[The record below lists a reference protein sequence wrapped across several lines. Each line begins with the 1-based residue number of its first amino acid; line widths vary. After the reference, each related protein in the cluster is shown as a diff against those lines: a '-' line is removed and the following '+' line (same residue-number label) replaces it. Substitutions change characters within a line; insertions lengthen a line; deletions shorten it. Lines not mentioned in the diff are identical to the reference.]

1 VKQDGVYVYINC
13 RASTQILKEIYRIE
27 THLMLLMEILP
38 DKKNKGGCPKKVNPL
53 EKVAPSRFTIVEYET
68 IKAKAVLLK
77 ISVSTYIRSMTL
89 QGSIRNLYS
98 EEEQKA
104 KRQLIGMANNLNQ
117 LLKSVNTYGLENLEL
132 QVRMQL
138 NEIDKILEKYKNGS
152 NSQSE
157 RKDV

>member
-1 VKQDGVYVYINC
+1 
-13 RASTQILKEIYRIE
+13 
-27 THLMLLMEILP
+27 ME
-38 DKKNKGGCPKKVNPL
+38 KKPEKTNKGGRPKQKHPL
-53 EKVAPSRFTIVEYET
+53 EKIAPSRFSISEYET

-89 QGSIRNLYS
+89 QGTVKALYS

-117 LLKSVNTYGLENLEL
+117 LLKSVHTYGLENLEL

-138 NEIDKILEKYKNGS
+138 NEIDKILEKYKHGS
-152 NSQSE
+152 NS
-157 RKDV
+157 

>member
-1 VKQDGVYVYINC
+1 
-13 RASTQILKEIYRIE
+13 
-27 THLMLLMEILP
+27 MENKP
-38 DKKNKGGCPKKVNPL
+38 EKTNKGGRPKHKNPL
-53 EKVAPSRFTIVEYET
+53 EKIAPSRFSISEYET
-68 IKAKAVLLK
+68 IKAKAMLLK

-132 QVRMQL
+132 QVKMQL
-138 NEIDKILEKYKNGS
+138 TEIDKILEKYKYGS
-152 NSQSE
+152 NSESE

>member
-1 VKQDGVYVYINC
+1 
-13 RASTQILKEIYRIE
+13 
-27 THLMLLMEILP
+27 MEMKP
-38 DKKNKGGCPKKVNPL
+38 EKVNKGGCPKKKNPL
-53 EKVAPSRFTIVEYET
+53 EKVVPARFTTSEYNL
-68 IKAKAVLLK
+68 IKSKSELLK

-89 QGSIRNLYS
+89 QGSIKNLYS

-132 QVRMQL
+132 QVKMQL

-152 NSQSE
+152 HS
-157 RKDV
+157 

>member
-1 VKQDGVYVYINC
+1 MNNKPEK
-13 RASTQILKEIYRIE
+13 T
-27 THLMLLMEILP
+27 
-38 DKKNKGGCPKKVNPL
+38 NKGGRPKHKSPL
-53 EKVAPSRFTIVEYET
+53 EKIAPSRFSISEYET

-117 LLKSVNTYGLENLEL
+117 LLKSVHIYGLENLEL
-132 QVRMQL
+132 QVKIQL

-152 NSQSE
+152 HS
-157 RKDV
+157 

>member
-1 VKQDGVYVYINC
+1 
-13 RASTQILKEIYRIE
+13 
-27 THLMLLMEILP
+27 
-38 DKKNKGGCPKKVNPL
+38 
-53 EKVAPSRFTIVEYET
+53 
-68 IKAKAVLLK
+68 
-77 ISVSTYIRSMTL
+77 MTL
-89 QGSIRNLYS
+89 QGGIINLYS

-152 NSQSE
+152 NS
-157 RKDV
+157 